1 MLSVRALWSLRI
13 LGALSVGLLGVAPP
27 IVGQELILEGAQRVV
42 GEFNFE
48 ERAFNVEP
56 VPQHWVRLVNAPPLR
71 ERPGFPPWNESRFD
85 RTFARS
91 GQNSVLLPVSGG
103 SAALRLS
110 GGVLA
115 AIPGA
120 DYLVSAYVRT
130 DGLSYARARLTARML
145 NDHLQPLEDSEA
157 SSELVDSPTDWSRV
171 QVHLY
176 GDHTD
181 AAWIQIDLELLQPE
195 QQPDRHVGA
204 RELVLEDLKGRAWF
218 DDVSVVQLP
227 RVQLETNSSIN
238 VVEAPQKPEIIA
250 RVRDL
255 TGERLEIDLH
265 VYDIDGRLEAV
276 RTFDADPRGTAIRWS
291 PEIEGFGWR
300 RVTLRVLSD
309 GREVAYDELPFIWTA
324 PRVVPTPLGADHF
337 GVVLAPDA
345 GSSLHAVPLFLDALG
360 ARAAHLPLWPG
371 PATGETFDERLKLL
385 DPALSALLNMGTETT
400 LILDGAPP
408 ALANELRGD
417 IESPLDL
424 LDIPLERWSRYLDPA
439 LVRFGQRVKRWQPIP
454 ITARPFRYDEV
465 QPARVRAFEKML
477 GSLSPEPVVAIPWQ
491 TNRQID
497 PEMPDV
503 ADITAIIPRGA
514 APETVPAIVDSLRE
528 TGFTAPDLF
537 IEPVP
542 DDWRAARWRV
552 ADLVKRAVYSRV
564 GGDLTLLIDQPW
576 RWRESVRKGPR
587 VLPELAAWRTII
599 NMLSGR
605 TVVGAL
611 PTPSGATALILDG
624 EDGGLVVAW
633 NDWTDPEKAALH
645 VYLGASAV
653 TITDVFG
660 NASDAPASPDGSH
673 IIELSQSPVFISGV
687 DYRIALFQSGM
698 RIEPGFVPSIA
709 ARHNLELVIE
719 NPWDG
724 PVTGRVR
731 LAEPMRWDM
740 TPRVQRFAIP
750 EGGTARL
757 PFSAM
762 LGVAEEAGVRFIEAQ
777 VELAAGAE
785 RAAFT
790 VRAPVEIGLSE
801 VALTATARIA
811 GDENQ
816 DVIVTLLVTNTTDA
830 HVTMHAFAVAQGFA
844 RQQAPVSRLAP
855 GASTLRQFVLRGAG
869 PVLRGQTIRVG
880 LVDVSG
886 PLRLNKTV
894 PVR

>member
-1 MLSVRALWSLRI
+1 MLSVRARPFQSLV
-13 LGALSVGLLGVAPP
+13 GALTLGLLSSVQPA
-27 IVGQELILEGAQRVV
+27 IAQEILLEGAQRIV

-85 RTFARS
+85 QTVARS
-91 GQNSVLLPVSGG
+91 GEHSVLIPVSGG
-103 SAALRLS
+103 SAALRVS

-130 DGLSYARARLTARML
+130 DGLTHARARLTARML

-157 SSELVDSPTDWSRV
+157 SSELVDSPADWARV
-171 QVHLY
+171 QVRIY
-176 GDHTD
+176 GDHPD
-181 AAWIQIDLELLQPE
+181 AAWIQIDLELLQPD
-195 QQPDRHVGA
+195 QQPDRHVAA
-204 RELVLEDLKGRAWF
+204 RELVLEDLNGRAWF

-227 RVQLETNSSIN
+227 RVQLETNSPIN
-238 VVEAPQKPEIIA
+238 VIEAPKQPEIIA

-265 VYDIDGRLEAV
+265 VFDIDGRLEAV

-291 PEIEGFGWR
+291 PEIEGYGWR

-309 GREVAYDELPFIWTA
+309 GREVAFDELPFVWAA
-324 PRVVPTPLGADHF
+324 PRAGPAPLGADQF
-337 GVVLAPDA
+337 GVVLSPDA
-345 GSSLHAVPLFLDALG
+345 GASLHAVPLFMDALG
-360 ARAAHLPLWPG
+360 ARAAHLPLWPD
-371 PATGETFDERLKLL
+371 PLADETFDDRIKLL
-385 DPALSALLNMGTETT
+385 EPALGALLNMGTETT

-408 ALANELRGD
+408 ALASELRGD

-439 LVRFGQRVKRWQPIP
+439 LVRFGQRVKRWQPVP
-454 ITARPFRYDEV
+454 IGDRSFRYDEV
-465 QPARVRAFEKML
+465 HPARVKAFEQML
-477 GSLSPEPVVAIPWQ
+477 GSLSPEPVVALPWRS
-491 TNRQID
+491 NRQID
-497 PEMPDV
+497 PGMPEV
-503 ADITAIIPRGA
+503 ADVTAVIPRGA
-514 APETVPAIVDSLRE
+514 APDTIPTIIQSLRN
-528 TGFTAPDLF
+528 TGFAAPDLM
-537 IEPVP
+537 IEAVP
-542 DDWRAARWRV
+542 DQWRAGRWRV
-552 ADLVKRAVYSRV
+552 ADLVKRAVYARV

-576 RWRESVRKGPR
+576 RWRESSRKGPR
-587 VLPELAAWRTII
+587 VLPELAAWRTIVSL
-599 NMLSGR
+599 LSGR

-624 EDGGLVVAW
+624 EDGGLIVAW
-633 NDWTDPEKAALH
+633 NDWADPDSATLH

-653 TITDVFG
+653 TVTDVFG

-673 IIELSQSPVFISGV
+673 IINLMQSPVFISGV
-687 DYRIALFQSGM
+687 DFRLALFQSGM

-719 NPWDG
+719 NPWDA

-740 TPRVQRFAIP
+740 TPRVQRFVIP
-750 EGGTARL
+750 QGGTARL

-762 LGVAEEAGVRFIEAQ
+762 LGVAEEAGVRHIEAQ

-785 RAAFT
+785 RASFT
-790 VRAPVEIGLSE
+790 VRTPVEIGLSE

-811 GDENQ
+811 GDEDQ
-816 DVIVTLLVTNTTDA
+816 DVVVTLLVTNTTDA
-830 HVTMHAFAVAQGFA
+830 PVTMHAFAVAHGFA

-869 PVLRGQTIRVG
+869 SVLRGQAIRVG

-894 PVR
+894 LVR